1 MRRSKYSTDLS
12 GSEWARLKLHLPASK
27 KRGRGRP
34 RIHSLRD
41 ILDAIFYVLKSGC
54 PWRLLPRCFPPWKS
68 VYHWF
73 RKWRID
79 GTFEQLNTALRER
92 LRARLGRNPQPSAG
106 IVDSQSAKTTGV
118 GGEAR
123 GYDGGKKVRGRKRH
137 LLVDTEGLV
146 LKATVHSA
154 KVPAQDGIRL
164 LLKGIRERLPRL
176 SKLWVD
182 AGYQGRGKEWVEQEL
197 GLSVEVVHRTPKPT
211 SEKVARIWAQ
221 QWAKEGREID
231 WQKLL
236 PRRGFEVLARRW
248 VVERAFAWLSQN
260 RRVSKDY
267 EKLCATGEAFVYA
280 GMIRLLV
287 RRLARA

>member
-12 GSEWARLKLHLPASK
+12 DSEWACLKPHLPASK

-79 GTFEQLNTALRER
+79 GTFEQLNTALRAR
-92 LRARLGRNPQPSAG
+92 LRARLGRDPQPSAG
-106 IVDSQSAKTTGV
+106 IVGSQSAKTSGV

-123 GYDGGKKVRGRKRH
+123 GYDGGKKVRGRKRQ

-146 LKATVHSA
+146 LKAKIHSA
-154 KVPAQDGIRL
+154 KVPDQDGIKL
-164 LLKGIRERLPRL
+164 LLKTARERLPRL
-176 SKLWVD
+176 SYLWVD
-182 AGYQGRGKEWVEQEL
+182 AGYQGRGREWVEQEL

-211 SEKVARIWAQ
+211 SEKTARIWAEE
-221 QWAKEGREID
+221 WAKEGREID
-231 WQKLL
+231 WQRLIS
-236 PRRGFEVLARRW
+236 RRGFEVLPRRW
-248 VVERAFAWLSQN
+248 VVERTFSWLSQN
-260 RRVSKDY
+260 RRMSKDY
-267 EKLCATGEAFVYA
+267 ERLCATSEAFIYA
-280 GMIRLLV
+280 AMTRLML